1 VNLSKICI
9 YNWTTIKKVKCL
21 ISVKLY
27 GVFSSDLVVLESAPK
42 IQFHKNKKK
51 WQLTSRYDFHAGL
64 QLIAKK
70 FRYITILRNKTVIC
84 QAFQKKQIHFFC
96 YFTNI
101 GQSSNHIHFFENSH
115 DSRFLTNSRSLHFT
129 MNLLIYLKSKVRFYT
144 EVTILICRVPFFL
157 LI

>member
-1 VNLSKICI
+1 MGSFRLTLSFWNLHQKFNFTKIKKMTANESLRFSCR
-9 YNWTTIKKVKCL
+9 TTINSQE
-21 ISVKLY
+21 ISLHY
-27 GVFSSDLVVLESAPK
+27 HSQE
-42 IQFHKNKKK
+42 
-51 WQLTSRYDFHAGL
+51 
-64 QLIAKK
+64 
-70 FRYITILRNKTVIC
+70 KTVIC